1 MAINVV
7 IISPPPHSIA
17 VIQKSV
23 QAFLDSMAKQEAA
36 AKAEADRGRERAD
49 LSTLWDVKPFKEDEF
64 WFLKAD
70 ESQEA
75 IDALDTL
82 SSAQSQIADE
92 QVVVIFNVAR

>member
-1 MAINVV
+1 MVTGQCGQCIH
-7 IISPPPHSIA
+7 SPHSIA

-36 AKAEADRGRERAD
+36 AKGEADRGRETD

-70 ESQEA
+70 ESLEA
-75 IDALDTL
+75 IDALNTL
-82 SSAQSQIADE
+82 SSAQSQVADE
-92 QVVVIFNVAR
+92 QVAR